1 MLASSMFF
9 LIFPVPWLMPPN
21 CHNIWSLSSIY
32 SVHHFCL
39 RSSGRSHRPPFSAYE
54 VQVWF
59 SMLKLNNLAFHIT
72 VQPLLRCSS
81 WLTLFWSG
89 LFSPAK
95 MYYGVQCFLYVFC
108 ILLGAAFPTT
118 LLQQPF
124 GRFVYLQLKK
134 WSKLWVFSHTV
145 QKKTLIYRHIILQ
158 SIDHENKKSCML
170 LLDSSKFRFK
180 MKILLLFLTSNVSLR
195 PFIMLVILE
204 ALVQQGESKNCY
216 SNAEDYNI
224 IIVLS
229 LGFCNLH
236 YTTYQYYSFTFLIK
250 NVRASKIIVL
260 YFCPLPKWFWA
271 FNDFFQGGIYHKNSC
286 ISHTGR

>member
-1 MLASSMFF
+1 MVTVL
-9 LIFPVPWLMPPN
+9 
-21 CHNIWSLSSIY
+21 Y
-32 SVHHFCL
+32 SVHRFCL
-39 RSSGRSHRPPFSAYE
+39 RSSGRSHRPPFSTYE
-54 VQVWF
+54 VQVCF

-95 MYYGVQCFLYVFC
+95 MYYAVQCFLMF

-124 GRFVYLQLKK
+124 GRFVDLQLKK

-158 SIDHENKKSCML
+158 SIDHENKKCCML
-170 LLDSSKFRFK
+170 LLDSSQFRFK

-204 ALVQQGESKNCY
+204 ALVQQGESKNCNSY

-229 LGFCNLH
+229 LGFCNLQH
-236 YTTYQYYSFTFLIK
+236 HLPILLIYIPYQKCKS
-250 NVRASKIIVL
+250 
-260 YFCPLPKWFWA
+260 
-271 FNDFFQGGIYHKNSC
+271 Q
-286 ISHTGR
+286 